1 MFLILKHNLS
11 GSYYETQTEGTTSNR
26 PRFLSVA
33 TDEMSRE
40 RQSTRSCKYFCF
52 HFFFNRLPNMQM
64 LIAKHFT
71 AACQAENVLN
81 LFKALPKDSAFH
93 LKGL

>member
-1 MFLILKHNLS
+1 MLRHNLS
-11 GSYYETQTEGTTSNR
+11 GSHYETQTEDMTSER

-52 HFFFNRLPNMQM
+52 LSIFQALANMEA
-64 LIAKHFT
+64 LIAKHFIVVY
-71 AACQAENVLN
+71 QAKMFET
-81 LFKALPKDSAFH
+81 F
-93 LKGL
+93 